1 MMEAQ
6 VVAKTWNRRMRAN
19 INNEEQV
26 ADYGNYNRNFND
38 VYNMI
43 QENQHLE
50 DDQSEDEAE
59 EQVEEA
65 KMQAQEGAVFLG
77 SAAASSKKKKA
88 SAKPEKGIFGRLG
101 DKISAGLFKASKMNQ
116 NNLQK

>member
-19 INNEEQV
+19 INNDEQI
-26 ADYGNYNRNFND
+26 ADYGNYNRNYNE

-50 DDQSEDEAE
+50 DDQSDNEAE
-59 EQVEEA
+59 EEEA
-65 KMQAQEGAVFLG
+65 KKQYGGGMMIG
-77 SAAASSKKKKA
+77 SAMKLSDSKAKK
-88 SAKPEKGIFGRLG
+88 AKPEANQKGIFGRLG

>member
-19 INNEEQV
+19 INNEDQI
-26 ADYGNYNRNFND
+26 ADYGNYNRNFNN

-50 DDQSEDEAE
+50 DE
-59 EQVEEA
+59 E
-65 KMQAQEGAVFLG
+65 
-77 SAAASSKKKKA
+77 
-88 SAKPEKGIFGRLG
+88 
-101 DKISAGLFKASKMNQ
+101 
-116 NNLQK
+116 

>member
-19 INNEEQV
+19 INNEEQI

-50 DDQSEDEAE
+50 DEQSDHE
-59 EQVEEA
+59 EEEEGGEEA
-65 KMQAQEGAVFLG
+65 KKQEKGGFLG
-77 SAAASSKKKKA
+77 SGAAQKSRKKKDAKA
-88 SAKPEKGIFGRLG
+88 EKGIFGRLG

>member
-19 INNEEQV
+19 INNEDQI
-26 ADYGNYNRNFND
+26 ADYGNYNRNFNN

-50 DDQSEDEAE
+50 DEDQSDNEAE
-59 EQVEEA
+59 EEA
-65 KMQAQEGAVFLG
+65 KKEGVMLFGSLG
-77 SAAASSKKKKA
+77 
-88 SAKPEKGIFGRLG
+88 
-101 DKISAGLFKASKMNQ
+101 
-116 NNLQK
+116 

>member
-19 INNEEQV
+19 INNEEQID
-26 ADYGNYNRNFND
+26 DYNNYNRNFND

-50 DDQSEDEAE
+50 DE
-59 EQVEEA
+59 
-65 KMQAQEGAVFLG
+65 
-77 SAAASSKKKKA
+77 
-88 SAKPEKGIFGRLG
+88 
-101 DKISAGLFKASKMNQ
+101 
-116 NNLQK
+116 

>member
-19 INNEEQV
+19 INNEDQI
-26 ADYGNYNRNFND
+26 ADYGNYNRNFNN

-50 DDQSEDEAE
+50 DEDQSDNEAE
-59 EQVEEA
+59 EEA
-65 KMQAQEGAVFLG
+65 KKEGVMLFGSLG
-77 SAAASSKKKKA
+77 KSAMKSQVPKEKKA
-88 SAKPEKGIFGRLG
+88 KAEKSEKGIFGRLG

-116 NNLQK
+116 NSL